1 MKRAVILLTVLLVAT
16 SLAGCSTFNK
26 LMNRPDPVVTQ
37 STMTKGLSLSK
48 GVTYNVIA
56 WVKNNGADGKIK
68 VTAELISNTGQVR
81 DTASKTIYLKKGQ
94 STKVTLTLDG
104 ELGVTYTYKIHAEPV

>member
-1 MKRAVILLTVLLVAT
+1 
-16 SLAGCSTFNK
+16 
-26 LMNRPDPVVTQ
+26 MNRPDPVVTQ